1 MATLVNTNNNE
12 NTLKQTIPIK
22 IIFLDVDGVLLPF
35 NSTDFTFSK
44 ISLQVLNDIVKYTGA
59 EIVLSSTWRM
69 DESAIDTIYDNFK
82 DYPMLSTV
90 KFKQWNRT
98 CPTLHIGRAIEIKDF
113 IENKAPKLGLQIKK
127 YLVIDDEPVVIPNKK
142 PFDRYFVN
150 KCIQTDS
157 HIGLREE
164 HLKQALDILSVQNR
178 NENNNI
184 KISCVDSTSKKND
197 SCCYENKNTLLKQ
210 LHVERMKRKAPTKRI
225 IKLKRFCDQATL
237 NVQMFEKPGKQIG
250 TIIWPGSIL
259 LAEFLF
265 SNQHLFQYNHID
277 SGTTTT
283 TGATTNIINQNIA
296 IELGSGCGLVG
307 ITYALLKLGKVVLTE
322 QKKDG
327 IFEVLNSSIGLNFN
341 NTSNNDNT
349 IINVKEYEWGRN
361 NTDIVNNENDGYN
374 IILAADCLYSKQCV
388 APLYTSITENL
399 ITRKNQLKTKFILSY
414 RPRDFHDEIE
424 FFKLMLDA
432 KFHIYKIVMNSAI
445 DRRLKQIVEIKQIE
459 ALYAEFNVSV
469 AHPPTVDNNGRID
482 QLVWW
487 HLYFL

>member
-1 MATLVNTNNNE
+1 MATLVNNTNNE
-12 NTLKQTIPIK
+12 NTLKQIIPIK
-22 IIFLDVDGVLLPF
+22 VIFLDIDGVLLPF
-35 NSTDFTFSK
+35 SSTSFTFSK

-69 DESAIDTIYDNFK
+69 DESAIETIYDNFK

-98 CPTLHIGRAIEIKDF
+98 CPTLHVGRAVEIKDF

-142 PFDRYFVN
+142 PFDHYFVN

-157 HIGLREE
+157 HIGLCKE
-164 HLKQALDILSVQNR
+164 HLKQALDILSAQNR

-184 KISCVDSTSKKND
+184 NISCVDSTSKNND
-197 SCCYENKNTLLKQ
+197 SCCYENNNNLLKQ
-210 LHVERMKRKAPTKRI
+210 LHGERMERKAPTKRM
-225 IKLKRFCDQATL
+225 IKLKRFCDQSTL

-277 SGTTTT
+277 SGITT
-283 TGATTNIINQNIA
+283 TGATRNAINQNRA

-307 ITYALLKLGKVVLTE
+307 ITFALLKLGKVDLTE
-322 QKKDG
+322 QNKDG

-341 NTSNNDNT
+341 NSSNNET
-349 IINVKEYEWGRN
+349 FINVKEYEWGCN
-361 NTDIVNNENDGYN
+361 NADIVNNENDVYN

-388 APLYTSITENL
+388 APLYTSITKNL
-399 ITRKNQLKTKFILSY
+399 ITEKNQLKTKFILSY
-414 RPRDFHDEIE
+414 RPRDFYDEIE

-445 DRRLKQIVEIKQIE
+445 DRRLKQIVEIKRIE
-459 ALYAEFNVSV
+459 ALYAEFNI
-469 AHPPTVDNNGRID
+469 RL
-482 QLVWW
+482 LVG
-487 HLYFL
+487 HDE